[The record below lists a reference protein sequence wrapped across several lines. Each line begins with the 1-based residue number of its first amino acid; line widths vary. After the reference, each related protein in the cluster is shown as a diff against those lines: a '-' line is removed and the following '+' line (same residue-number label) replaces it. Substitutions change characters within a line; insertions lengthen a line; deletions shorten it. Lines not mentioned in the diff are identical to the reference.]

1 MAMKKFIISFIL
13 PLFLVTAVNAQQV
26 RVTHGNVGWRQLGTT
41 IVNFTVDKDVITLAG
56 NDWFRQL
63 KFQVVDAAVEM
74 LNMTVVYETGVPQNI
89 PLRFVIPRG
98 GESRLIDLAGGE
110 RKLRR
115 VEFTY
120 KSGAPG
126 YHGRSKVILFGLK

>member
-1 MAMKKFIISFIL
+1 MKKFILFST
-13 PLFLVTAVNAQQV
+13 LFLSITIASSAQQV
-26 RVTHGNVGWRQLGTT
+26 RVTHGNVGWRQLGVT
-41 IVNFTVDKDVITLAG
+41 VVKFTVDKDVIMLAG

-63 KFQVVDAAVEM
+63 KFRVADAPVEM

-89 PLRFVIPRG
+89 PLRLVIPKG
-98 GESRLIDLAGGE
+98 GESRLIDLNGGE

-115 VEFTY
+115 VDFTY

-126 YHGRSKVILFGLK
+126 FHGSAKVILFGLK

>member
-1 MAMKKFIISFIL
+1 MKKIVFFSILFPFIAFNIH
-13 PLFLVTAVNAQQV
+13 AQQV
-26 RVTHGNVGWRQLGTT
+26 RVTHGNVGWRELGTT
-41 IVNFTVDKDVITLAG
+41 VVKFTVDKDVIVLAG

-63 KFQVVDAAVEM
+63 KFHVADTAVEM

-98 GESRLIDLAGGE
+98 GESRLIDLNGGE
-110 RKLRR
+110 RRLRR

-126 YHGRSKVILFGLK
+126 YHGNAKVILFGLK